1 MFPDY
6 THDRE
11 FFEGYTK
18 AAMTSPDA
26 FASFWD
32 ERVVAPADHGAFLDA
47 NGGAATLLRV
57 KRRSAAASPPVAA
70 ANEGTP

>member
-1 MFPDY
+1 
-6 THDRE
+6 
-11 FFEGYTK
+11 
-18 AAMTSPDA
+18 MTSPDA

-47 NGGAATLLRV
+47 NGGATTLLRV

-70 ANEGTP
+70 ASGGTP